1 MNKHYS
7 EEELLNKAA
16 MLCTSAEHCICDIS
30 DKLKKRGADN
40 DMIERIISRLLE
52 EGFINESRYAHA
64 FVRDKYRF
72 DKWGKIKIRMA
83 LKAKYIDSSLIDAAF
98 EEINMKE
105 YLENLSLLLN
115 AKRKSVKAGNDYEI
129 NGKLIRFALSRGYE
143 MDDIVSILKI

>member
-1 MNKHYS
+1 MKKNYS

-16 MLCTSAEHCICDIS
+16 MLCSSAEHCISDIS
-30 DKLKKRGADN
+30 DKLRKKGADN
-40 DMIERIISRLLE
+40 MTIDHIISRLLA
-52 EGFINESRYAHA
+52 EGFINETRYAHA

-72 DKWGKIKIRMA
+72 DKWGKLKIRMA
-83 LKAKYIDSSLIDAAF
+83 LKAKSIDSSLINAAF
-98 EEINMKE
+98 EEINQKE

-115 AKRKSVKAGNDYEI
+115 AKRKSVKAGSDYEI